1 MNLDVLTK
9 MIESATSV
17 SIGVANEMVQNT
29 DVKNLVS
36 EIAEYQ
42 LHASRTAAV
51 IAGIVILL
59 SAVALVIGIKMGI
72 KDDWI
77 GTFPTVISGVA
88 VGVLFIAFV
97 VFVVELNDIYLAK
110 YFPEKLFLR
119 EVRNLLGNL

>member
-17 SIGVANEMVQNT
+17 SIGVANDIVQNT

-42 LHASRTAAV
+42 LHASRTSAV
-51 IAGIVILL
+51 IAGIVILV
-59 SAVALVIGIKMGI
+59 SVIALVIGLKMGI

-77 GTFPTVISGVA
+77 GTFPTVVSAVA

-97 VFVVELNDIYLAK
+97 VFIVELDDIYLAK
-110 YFPEKLFLR
+110 YFPERLFLR
-119 EVRNLLGNL
+119 EVRHLLENL

>member
-9 MIESATSV
+9 MIESAVGV
-17 SIGVANEMVQNT
+17 SIGVANDMVQN
-29 DVKNLVS
+29 VISKNLVS

-59 SAVALVIGIKMGI
+59 SAVALVIGLKMGI

-77 GTFPTVISGVA
+77 GTFPTVISAVA

-97 VFVVELNDIYLAK
+97 VFIMELDDIYLAK
-110 YFPEKLFLR
+110 YFPERLFLR

>member
-9 MIESATSV
+9 MIESAVGV
-17 SIGVANEMVQNT
+17 SIGVANDIVQNT

-42 LHASRTAAV
+42 LHASRTSAV
-51 IAGIVILL
+51 IAGIVILV
-59 SAVALVIGIKMGI
+59 SVIALVIGIKMGRE
-72 KDDWI
+72 DDWDSV
-77 GTFPTVISGVA
+77 FPTLLTVVA
-88 VGVLFIAFV
+88 IGVLIVAFT
-97 VFVVELNDIYLAK
+97 VFVVELNDIYIAK